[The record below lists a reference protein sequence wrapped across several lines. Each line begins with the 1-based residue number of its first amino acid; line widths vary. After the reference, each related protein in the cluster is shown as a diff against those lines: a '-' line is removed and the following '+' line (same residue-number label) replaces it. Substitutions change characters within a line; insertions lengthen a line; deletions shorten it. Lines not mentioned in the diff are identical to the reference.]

1 MLHISFINYLK
12 GWIDHFVSG
21 SVVNLVFSLPL
32 SPSLVSS
39 VYIIKKKKKK
49 IKGWINHFYW
59 SLYYNKKIKI
69 KKRESM

>member
-12 GWIDHFVSG
+12 GWIDPFVSIT
-21 SVVNLVFSLPL
+21 VVNLVFSLPL

-39 VYIIKKKKKK
+39 VYIIKKKK